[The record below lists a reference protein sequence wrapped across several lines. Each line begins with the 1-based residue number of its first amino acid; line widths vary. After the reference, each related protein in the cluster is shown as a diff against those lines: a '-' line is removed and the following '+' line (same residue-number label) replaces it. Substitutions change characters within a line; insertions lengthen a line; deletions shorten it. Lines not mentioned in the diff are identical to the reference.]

1 MQAFGITFNRYSVP
15 ILYLACA
22 IVGFLLI
29 RESVHMFHHPI
40 ATRAISV
47 WLELGFIILSLPAIR
62 STAIQFQ
69 SKSQYL
75 IPRQA
80 SLLIITWLA
89 WTLISTLLGN
99 QPWAAMVRWF
109 EILSSLITAFCL
121 YILIRQQPK
130 LIILIIKAI
139 VAAVL
144 LCIFAFIVFWN
155 IAPDPVKH
163 NWVSTIPFFMNI
175 RHFGYLAA
183 VAIPVGYWLL
193 ERNTAEN
200 KNIHWV
206 ITYLILSWAL
216 VFWLGGRGTF
226 LAASIT
232 TLIYVFIA
240 HKQQIKW
247 IALSPLAGLIISQFF
262 IVDHPS
268 LNLFR
273 FIGQE
278 GLSLDALSSFRAT
291 IYQESLAYWWQQ
303 APILGIGA
311 DGYRYIMPA
320 IGNVESIAHPHSS
333 IIQLLL
339 SYGPIGLLI
348 PAYFFYRLTW
358 QVIKSDN
365 KFSRKLDSKSNN
377 RDIKTLYLILLS
389 TLIVSLFDG
398 ILYHAYGL
406 FISTIVAGMC
416 IALVWPLQTHSK
428 QAEQTKSL
436 VKKTSK
442 NLTTSV
448 IGLSILLIAAY
459 YLVFSYQLYHSKYG
473 EKDEQ
478 WINWNARY
486 PLYFSP
492 TWTYERY
499 NVNNI
504 EQLKQSYIERSIKLS
519 TEQNINKNTQYSIN
533 NKQQDKK

>member
-29 RESVHMFHHPI
+29 RESVHMFQHPI
-40 ATRAISV
+40 ATRAISA
-47 WLELGFIILSLPAIR
+47 WLELGFIVLSLPAIH
-62 STAIQFQ
+62 STAIRSQN
-69 SKSQYL
+69 KSQTL

-80 SLLIITWLA
+80 SVLMITWLV
-89 WTLISTLLGN
+89 WTLLSTLLGN

-109 EILSSLITAFCL
+109 EILSSVITAFCL

-155 IAPDPVKH
+155 ISPDPIKH

-183 VAIPVGYWLL
+183 IAIPVGYWLL

-206 ITYLILSWAL
+206 VTYLILGWAL

-226 LAASIT
+226 LAVSAVT
-232 TLIYVFIA
+232 VIYAFIA
-240 HKQQIKW
+240 NKHHIKW
-247 IALSPLAGLIISQFF
+247 VVVSPLIGLIISQFF
-262 IVDHPS
+262 IVESSS

-273 FIGQE
+273 FLGQE
-278 GLSLDALSSFRAT
+278 GISLDSFSSFRAT
-291 IYQESLAYWWQQ
+291 IYQESLVYWWQQ
-303 APILGIGA
+303 APIMGIGA
-311 DGYRYIMPA
+311 DGYRYLMPA

-348 PAYFFYRLTW
+348 PTYFFYRLTW
-358 QVIKSDN
+358 QVIKSDSE
-365 KFSRKLDSKSNN
+365 FSRKLDSNINN
-377 RDIKTLYLILLS
+377 RNTKTLYLILLS
-389 TLIVSLFDG
+389 TLILSLFDG

-416 IALVWPLQTHSK
+416 IALAWPLQTHPK

-436 VKKTSK
+436 AKIKLK
-442 NLTTSV
+442 NLTTSA
-448 IGLSILLIAAY
+448 IALSVLLIAVY

-504 EQLKQSYIERSIKLS
+504 EQLKQSYIERS
-519 TEQNINKNTQYSIN
+519 TEQNIKNNTQHSIN
-533 NKQQDKK
+533 NEQQDKK

>member
-15 ILYLACA
+15 ILYLASA

-69 SKSQYL
+69 SKSHAL

-80 SLLIITWLA
+80 SILIIIWLA
-89 WTLISTLLGN
+89 CTLISTLLGN

-109 EILSSLITAFCL
+109 EILSSVITAFCL

-155 IAPDPVKH
+155 ISPDPVKH
-163 NWVSTIPFFMNI
+163 NWVSIIPFFMNI

-183 VAIPVGYWLL
+183 IAIPVGYWLL
-193 ERNTAEN
+193 ERNATEN
-200 KNIHWV
+200 KKLHWV
-206 ITYLILSWAL
+206 IAYLILGWAL

-226 LAASIT
+226 LAASIVT
-232 TLIYVFIA
+232 VIYAFVA
-240 HKQQIKW
+240 NKGHIKW
-247 IALSPLAGLIISQFF
+247 IIVSPLVGLIISQLF
-262 IVDHPS
+262 IVDSSS

-278 GLSLDALSSFRAT
+278 GISLDSLSSFRAT
-291 IYQESLAYWWQQ
+291 IYQESLIYWWQN
-303 APILGIGA
+303 APIMGIGA
-311 DGYRYIMPA
+311 DGYRYLIPA

-348 PAYFFYRLTW
+348 PSYFFCLLTW
-358 QVIKSDN
+358 KIIKSGQ
-365 KFSRKLDSKSNN
+365 KHSQFF
-377 RDIKTLYLILLS
+377 YLIFLS
-389 TLIVSLFDG
+389 TLILSLFDG

-406 FISTIVAGMC
+406 FISSIIAGIS
-416 IALVWPLQTHSK
+416 IALAWPLQGDAKHTK
-428 QAEQTKSL
+428 RAESSPGIKSNAVAIPVIAL
-436 VKKTSK
+436 
-442 NLTTSV
+442 SV
-448 IGLSILLIAAY
+448 LLIAVY
-459 YLVFSYQLYHSKYG
+459 YLVFSYQLHHSKYG

-499 NVNNI
+499 DLEDI
-504 EQLKQSYIERSIKLS
+504 EQLKQSYIERNTKPNIKKS
-519 TEQNINKNTQYSIN
+519 TQQNTN